1 MRLCGP
7 ELFQGGEEP
16 MTCEVNSNL
25 SKRESRTKRRR
36 NQRLNYLSSLRS
48 ATSPSKKPS
57 SRSQTDHSSLKS
69 SKTHLYPRGQRGHP
83 SPKSPKSLLYP
94 KGQRG
99 HPSLRNVFFY
109 LLLFHFP
116 VSNCQ
121 RLFTA
126 GVLVILFIDI
136 LCLNINWLR
145 TFLSL
150 FYCQNSVSSHGWGA
164 AVLWFYGRN
173 QFFSGEAN
181 GESGWRCDDA
191 DYDDYLTM
199 IIWWC

>member
-1 MRLCGP
+1 MYEAFANSPNMRLCGP

-25 SKRESRTKRRR
+25 SKRESPKKRRR

-57 SRSQTDHSSLKS
+57 SRSQTDHPSLKS
-69 SKTHLYPRGQRGHP
+69 SKAHLSPRGQRGHT
-83 SPKSPKSLLYP
+83 SPKSPKSLLYYR
-94 KGQRG
+94 GERG
-99 HPSLRNVFFY
+99 HPSLRNFFFY

-126 GVLVILFIDI
+126 GVLVILFIDTCVT
-136 LCLNINWLR
+136 CLNIN
-145 TFLSL
+145 
-150 FYCQNSVSSHGWGA
+150 
-164 AVLWFYGRN
+164 
-173 QFFSGEAN
+173 
-181 GESGWRCDDA
+181 
-191 DYDDYLTM
+191 
-199 IIWWC
+199 